1 MQNTE
6 PVVIR
11 LPLSRL
17 SANTEYQ
24 HYSRPL
30 TTAEARDLR
39 ASIAA
44 AGCILQPLIV
54 EFVQAKA
61 SYDVIDGY
69 NRWRNAIALGFL
81 DVPCIQIFTE
91 QQRIEALTANATRR
105 QLTDEER
112 TALLAKG
119 RMAFTDAAKKLIDPL
134 RALYH
139 NGDLSRIL
147 GPANVLALLNSSPQK
162 QEEVYAKIQV
172 AFGTPLA
179 SSGETTTLHQ
189 RIQDLSNQVAS
200 IERTKE
206 QLEADLDAVT
216 KDKTALQA
224 QLDQMGHTIDELAN
238 KKAGQHKVTLELQ
251 VRKLTDQITSLRT
264 EHHAA
269 CRNAKV
275 LEEQLKSA
283 EAEKKAAQ
291 IYAREAERKVQHTNQ
306 RLANPHII
314 ISNFESIS
322 RMIEAIKSQ
331 IVAAKPLA
339 PEDEKLIQDQIE
351 QASTLLADLDN
362 TLHSAAGEL
371 IPFNRHLKPRGSKQS
386 GNKAQEA

>member
-17 SANTEYQ
+17 SANTEYE

-54 EFVQAKA
+54 EFVQAKT

-69 NRWRNAIALGFL
+69 NRWRDAIALGFL
-81 DVPCIQIFTE
+81 EVPCIQIFTE

-112 TALLAKG
+112 STLLAKG

-162 QEEVYAKIQV
+162 QEEIYAKIQV
-172 AFGTPLA
+172 AFGTPQT
-179 SSGETTTLHQ
+179 SSSETTALHQ

-216 KDKTALQA
+216 QDKTAMQS
-224 QLDQMGHTIDELAN
+224 QLDQMEHTIDELAN
-238 KKAGQHKVTLELQ
+238 KQAGQHKVTLELQ
-251 VRKLTDQITSLRT
+251 VKKLTDQITSLRT
-264 EHHAA
+264 EHQTA

-283 EAEKKAAQ
+283 DAEKKAAQ
-291 IYAREAERKVQHTNQ
+291 IYARQAERKVQDTNQ

-314 ISNFESIS
+314 ISNFESIF

-339 PEDEKLIQDQIE
+339 PEDEKLIQGQIE
-351 QASTLLADLDN
+351 QANTLLADLDN

-371 IPFNRHLKPRGSKQS
+371 IRFARHLKPRRSKQS
-386 GNKAQEA
+386 GSNTQ